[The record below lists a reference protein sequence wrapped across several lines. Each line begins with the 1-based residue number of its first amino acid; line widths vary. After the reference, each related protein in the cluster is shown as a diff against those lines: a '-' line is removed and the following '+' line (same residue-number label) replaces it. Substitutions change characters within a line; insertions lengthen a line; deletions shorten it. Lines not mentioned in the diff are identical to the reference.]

1 MSFSSEVKEELAL
14 LTPPARHCRIALI
27 AALFHMCPALTKDSA
42 GIRTENAFAAKAYE
56 HALRRTF
63 TADVERSESGREITV
78 QVSGKEQVRTF
89 LETIKLDP
97 VMPTPEEGAKKT
109 PRRGEMAMVSKVL
122 LQKTC
127 CRKAFL
133 RGLFLAAGSVSDPS
147 RSYHLEI
154 APLSEEESEEVKGLL
169 ALVGFQARCTRRKG
183 RSVVY
188 MKDGEQ
194 ISDFLGAIGATKSLM
209 KLENARILRDI
220 AGNIN
225 RQVNFEAANLKKTG
239 IAAMRQLEDIQLI
252 ERTIGISSLS
262 PALAQAARL
271 RAENPDGS
279 LLELAQASNPPVGKS
294 GINHRLQRLGEIAER
309 LREKEEGG
317 AAWQ

>member
-97 VMPTPEEGAKKT
+97 VMPASEETKKAGL
-109 PRRGEMAMVSKVL
+109 RGERAMVSKVL

-262 PALAQAARL
+262 PVLAQAARL